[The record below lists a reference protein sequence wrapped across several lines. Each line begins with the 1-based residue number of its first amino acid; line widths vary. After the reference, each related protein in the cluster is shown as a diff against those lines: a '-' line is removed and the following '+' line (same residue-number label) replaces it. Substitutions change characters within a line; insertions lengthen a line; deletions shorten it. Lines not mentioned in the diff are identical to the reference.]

1 MQLHEQLKLS
11 RLQYGRS
18 GALVKGQEWPISV
31 GMAQSHVT
39 GRWMRARAR
48 LVARVAPSRRFCR
61 YFNR

>member
-11 RLQYGRS
+11 RLQYGRR

-39 GRWMRARAR
+39 GRWIRGARTSGGSGGAVPA
-48 LVARVAPSRRFCR
+48 LLPLP
-61 YFNR
+61 